1 MSVHNIYIK
10 DGCKMMH
17 PILNREEY
25 VALRDSDENRM
36 AEKSRMVQ
44 MNYSCLPND
53 DGSLKGSK
61 RMSTMVGMDVDLAPS
76 DSLNGEKTSVE
87 NIQTIIDHA
96 LEIKDELGLLMLER
110 SATKGLHVVFR
121 RRPELSQ
128 EENLK
133 WASKLLG
140 VAYDKNAKDIT
151 RVFYTPA
158 DKLVFLDDEIFSLEE
173 AAVSHEGTAPS
184 HEGTAQSHEVAP
196 ASHEEPRSEKT
207 APVYASK
214 ASLKAFDLCVEAAGL
229 NADKLDVW
237 GEHNWHNN
245 LMAVLSVGLPKLMS
259 KEQLLAVVKERLR
272 NYGETADCRKLIDYF
287 YEKYTADK
295 GFMPVT
301 LRNINATA
309 QNMANCEEN
318 EDDKELKE
326 LTAGWQPPK
335 LPNKIPRLM
344 KLLAGNYDPRFR
356 EMLMLSSLPV
366 LSAHASRFR
375 ATYLNGRVIG
385 PQQYVAVIGSS
396 GSGKGN
402 CTALYNEMVSY
413 TLQQNDEQEWQKVK
427 ENAELRDKKANA
439 KERPPKYHPKLRLF
453 ETTSKSSILELQ
465 TNLGPNGM
473 LLGHFSEVDG
483 LSSSARA
490 AYSDISVLLRKGWD
504 MDVQR
509 QYYMSDSTCNT
520 YTQMS
525 ISLLMAGTPKAM
537 LERMFSDNNCEG
549 GLMQRCI
556 PVLVPKTKR
565 AFRPPRQ
572 NYLSE
577 EEKKERD
584 QLIIKLYQKDLAL
597 GEGTQLLDTPLTN
610 RAIGQWFDELEER
623 YNDGLLSEAEA
634 DLSHR
639 CGEMMLRAAIP
650 LVALYGEETKEIV
663 DFCRWVGETAHY
675 SMCRIFGHRVQNNI
689 AHANEL
695 LAERL
700 DSRKTAE
707 PLLNKMPMVFTIKQF
722 KEMREKE
729 GQSPEVRM
737 LLSRYCKNGKL
748 ERVGRGVYRK
758 LEPEESK
765 CNIVTDTK
773 LTDQ

>member
-1 MSVHNIYIK
+1 
-10 DGCKMMH
+10 MMH

-61 RMSTMVGMDVDLAPS
+61 RMSTTVGMDVDLAPS
-76 DSLNGEKTSVE
+76 DSLNGEKTSVK

-96 LEIKDELGLLMLER
+96 LEIKDELGLMMLER

-121 RRPELSQ
+121 RRLELSQ

-173 AAVSHEGTAPS
+173 AAASHEGTAPS
-184 HEGTAQSHEVAP
+184 HEGTAPSHEGTAPSHEVAP

-272 NYGETADCRKLIDYF
+272 NYGETADCKKLIDYF

-584 QLIIKLYQKDLAL
+584 QLITKLYQKDLAL
-597 GEGTQLLDTPLTN
+597 GEGTQLLDTPMTN

-650 LVALYGEETKEIV
+650 LVALYGGETKEIV

>member
-17 PILNREEY
+17 PILNREDY

-61 RMSTMVGMDVDLAPS
+61 RMSTTVGMDVDLAPS

-96 LEIKDELGLLMLER
+96 LEIKDELGLMMLER

-173 AAVSHEGTAPS
+173 AAASHEGTAPS
-184 HEGTAQSHEVAP
+184 HEGTAPSHEVAP

-207 APVYASK
+207 APVHASK

-597 GEGTQLLDTPLTN
+597 GEGTQLLDTPMTN

-650 LVALYGEETKEIV
+650 LVALYGGETKEIV

>member
-1 MSVHNIYIK
+1 
-10 DGCKMMH
+10 MMH

-61 RMSTMVGMDVDLAPS
+61 RMSTTVGMDVDLAPS

-96 LEIKDELGLLMLER
+96 LEIKDELGLMMLER
-110 SATKGLHVVFR
+110 SATKGLHIVFR
-121 RRPELSQ
+121 RRLELSQ

-173 AAVSHEGTAPS
+173 AAASHEGTAP
-184 HEGTAQSHEVAP
+184 SHEVAP

-207 APVYASK
+207 APVHASK

-490 AYSDISVLLRKGWD
+490 AYSDISVLLRKGWE

-597 GEGTQLLDTPLTN
+597 GEGTQLLDTPMTN

-639 CGEMMLRAAIP
+639 CGEIMLRAAIP

>member
-61 RMSTMVGMDVDLAPS
+61 RMSTTVGMDVDLAPS

-96 LEIKDELGLLMLER
+96 LEIKDKLGLLMLEL

-173 AAVSHEGTAPS
+173 AAASHEGTAPS
-184 HEGTAQSHEVAP
+184 HEGTAPSHEVAP

-207 APVYASK
+207 APVHASK

-237 GEHNWHNN
+237 GDHNWHNN

-272 NYGETADCRKLIDYF
+272 NYGETADCKKLIDYF

-356 EMLMLSSLPV
+356 EMLMLSALPV

-490 AYSDISVLLRKGWD
+490 AYSDISVLLRKGWE

-597 GEGTQLLDTPLTN
+597 GEGTQLLDTPMTN

>member
-61 RMSTMVGMDVDLAPS
+61 RMSTTVGMDVDLAPS

-96 LEIKDELGLLMLER
+96 LEIKDELGLMMLER

-173 AAVSHEGTAPS
+173 AAASHEGTAPS
-184 HEGTAQSHEVAP
+184 REGTAQSHEVAP
-196 ASHEEPRSEKT
+196 ASHEETRSEET

-335 LPNKIPRLM
+335 LPKKIPRLM
-344 KLLAGNYDPRFR
+344 ELLAGNYDPRFR

-597 GEGTQLLDTPLTN
+597 GEGTQLLDTPMTN

-639 CGEMMLRAAIP
+639 CGEIMLRAAIP

>member
-61 RMSTMVGMDVDLAPS
+61 RMSTTVGMDVDLAPS

-110 SATKGLHVVFR
+110 SATKGLHIVFR
-121 RRPELSQ
+121 RRLELSQ

-173 AAVSHEGTAPS
+173 AAASHEGTAP
-184 HEGTAQSHEVAP
+184 SHEVAP
-196 ASHEEPRSEKT
+196 ASHEETLSEKT
-207 APVYASK
+207 ASVHASK

-272 NYGETADCRKLIDYF
+272 NYGETADCKKLIDYF

-597 GEGTQLLDTPLTN
+597 GEGTQLLDTPMTN

-639 CGEMMLRAAIP
+639 CGEIMLRAAIP

>member
-1 MSVHNIYIK
+1 
-10 DGCKMMH
+10 MMH

-61 RMSTMVGMDVDLAPS
+61 RMSTTVGMDVDLAPS

-96 LEIKDELGLLMLER
+96 LEIKDELGLMMLER

-173 AAVSHEGTAPS
+173 AAASHEGTAPS

-207 APVYASK
+207 APVHASK

-326 LTAGWQPPK
+326 MTAGWQPPK

-639 CGEMMLRAAIP
+639 CGEIMLRAAIP

>member
-61 RMSTMVGMDVDLAPS
+61 RMSTTVGMDVDLAPS

-110 SATKGLHVVFR
+110 SATKGLHIVFR
-121 RRPELSQ
+121 RRLELSQ

-173 AAVSHEGTAPS
+173 AAASHEGTAP
-184 HEGTAQSHEVAP
+184 SHEVAP
-196 ASHEEPRSEKT
+196 ASHEETLSEKT
-207 APVYASK
+207 ASVHASK

-490 AYSDISVLLRKGWD
+490 AYSDISVLLRKGWE

-597 GEGTQLLDTPLTN
+597 GEGTQLLDTPMTN

>member
-1 MSVHNIYIK
+1 
-10 DGCKMMH
+10 MMH

-61 RMSTMVGMDVDLAPS
+61 RMSTTVGMDVDLAPS

-96 LEIKDELGLLMLER
+96 LEIKDELGLMMLER
-110 SATKGLHVVFR
+110 SATKGLHIVFR
-121 RRPELSQ
+121 RRLELSQ

-173 AAVSHEGTAPS
+173 AAASHEGTAPS
-184 HEGTAQSHEVAP
+184 HEGTAPSHEVAP
-196 ASHEEPRSEKT
+196 ASHGETRSEKT
-207 APVYASK
+207 APVHVSK

-295 GFMPVT
+295 GFMPVI

-326 LTAGWQPPK
+326 MTAGWQPPK

-375 ATYLNGRVIG
+375 ATYLNGRIIG

-597 GEGTQLLDTPLTN
+597 GEGTQLLDTPMTN

-639 CGEMMLRAAIP
+639 CGEIMLRAAIP

>member
-1 MSVHNIYIK
+1 
-10 DGCKMMH
+10 MMR

-36 AEKSRMVQ
+36 AEKNRMVQ

-61 RMSTMVGMDVDLAPS
+61 RMSTTVGMDVDLAPS
-76 DSLNGEKTSVE
+76 DSLNGEETAVE
-87 NIQTIIDHA
+87 NIQTLIDRA
-96 LEIKDELGLLMLER
+96 LEIKEKLGLLMLER

-133 WASKLLG
+133 WASQLLG

-158 DKLVFLDDEIFSLEE
+158 DKLVFLDDEIFSQEE
-173 AAVSHEGTAPS
+173 ATVSHKGT
-184 HEGTAQSHEVAP
+184 TAYHEVAPAYHEVVP

-207 APVYASK
+207 APVHASK
-214 ASLKAFDLCVEAAGL
+214 TSLKAFDLCVEAAGL

-245 LMAVLSVGLPKLMS
+245 LMSVLSVGLPKLMS
-259 KEQLLAVVKERLR
+259 KEQLFAVVKVRLR
-272 NYGETADCRKLIDYF
+272 NYGETEDCKKLIDYF
-287 YEKYTADK
+287 YDKYTADK
-295 GFMPVT
+295 GFMSVT
-301 LRNINATA
+301 LRNINASA
-309 QNMANCEEN
+309 QNMASCEEN

-335 LPNKIPRLM
+335 LPKKIPRLM
-344 KLLAGNYDPRFR
+344 ELLAGNYDPRFR
-356 EMLMLSSLPV
+356 EMLLLSALPV

-375 ATYLNGRVIG
+375 ATYLNGKEIG
-385 PQQYVAVIGSS
+385 SQQYVSVIGSS

-402 CTALYNEMVSY
+402 CTSLYNEMVKY

-483 LSSSARA
+483 LSSSSRA
-490 AYSDISVLLRKGWD
+490 AYSDISVLLRKGWE

-537 LERMFSDNNCEG
+537 LERLFSDNNCEG

-610 RAIGQWFDELEER
+610 RAIGQ
-623 YNDGLLSEAEA
+623 
-634 DLSHR
+634 
-639 CGEMMLRAAIP
+639 
-650 LVALYGEETKEIV
+650 
-663 DFCRWVGETAHY
+663 
-675 SMCRIFGHRVQNNI
+675 
-689 AHANEL
+689 
-695 LAERL
+695 
-700 DSRKTAE
+700 
-707 PLLNKMPMVFTIKQF
+707 
-722 KEMREKE
+722 
-729 GQSPEVRM
+729 
-737 LLSRYCKNGKL
+737 
-748 ERVGRGVYRK
+748 
-758 LEPEESK
+758 
-765 CNIVTDTK
+765 
-773 LTDQ
+773 

>member
-1 MSVHNIYIK
+1 
-10 DGCKMMH
+10 MMH

-61 RMSTMVGMDVDLAPS
+61 RMSTTVGMDVDLAPS
-76 DSLNGEKTSVE
+76 DSLNGEKTSVK

-96 LEIKDELGLLMLER
+96 LEIKDELGLMMLER

-140 VAYDKNAKDIT
+140 VAHDKNAKDIT

-158 DKLVFLDDEIFSLEE
+158 DKLVFLDGEIFSLEE
-173 AAVSHEGTAPS
+173 AAPLREGTAPS

-207 APVYASK
+207 APVHASK

-272 NYGETADCRKLIDYF
+272 NYGETADCKKLIDYF

-335 LPNKIPRLM
+335 LPKKIPRLM
-344 KLLAGNYDPRFR
+344 ELLAGNYDPRFR

-439 KERPPKYHPKLRLF
+439 KERPSKYHPKLRLF

-597 GEGTQLLDTPLTN
+597 GEGTQLLDTPMTN

-650 LVALYGEETKEIV
+650 LVALYGGETKEIV

>member
-1 MSVHNIYIK
+1 
-10 DGCKMMH
+10 MMH

-61 RMSTMVGMDVDLAPS
+61 RMSTTVGMDVDLAPS

-110 SATKGLHVVFR
+110 SATKGLHIVFR

-173 AAVSHEGTAPS
+173 AAASHEGTAPS
-184 HEGTAQSHEVAP
+184 HEGTAPSHEVAP
-196 ASHEEPRSEKT
+196 ASHEETRSEKT

-259 KEQLLAVVKERLR
+259 KEQLLAVVMDRLR

-309 QNMANCEEN
+309 QNMASCEEN

-356 EMLMLSSLPV
+356 EMLMLSALPV

-385 PQQYVAVIGSS
+385 PQQYVAVIGAS

-402 CTALYNEMVSY
+402 CTALYNEMVRY

-490 AYSDISVLLRKGWD
+490 AYSDISVLLRKGWE

-597 GEGTQLLDTPLTN
+597 GEGTQLLDTPLIN

-650 LVALYGEETKEIV
+650 LVALYGGETKEIV
-663 DFCRWVGETAHY
+663 NFCRWVGETAHY

>member
-1 MSVHNIYIK
+1 
-10 DGCKMMH
+10 
-17 PILNREEY
+17 
-25 VALRDSDENRM
+25 
-36 AEKSRMVQ
+36 
-44 MNYSCLPND
+44 
-53 DGSLKGSK
+53 
-61 RMSTMVGMDVDLAPS
+61 
-76 DSLNGEKTSVE
+76 
-87 NIQTIIDHA
+87 
-96 LEIKDELGLLMLER
+96 
-110 SATKGLHVVFR
+110 
-121 RRPELSQ
+121 
-128 EENLK
+128 
-133 WASKLLG
+133 
-140 VAYDKNAKDIT
+140 
-151 RVFYTPA
+151 
-158 DKLVFLDDEIFSLEE
+158 
-173 AAVSHEGTAPS
+173 
-184 HEGTAQSHEVAP
+184 
-196 ASHEEPRSEKT
+196 
-207 APVYASK
+207 
-214 ASLKAFDLCVEAAGL
+214 
-229 NADKLDVW
+229 
-237 GEHNWHNN
+237 
-245 LMAVLSVGLPKLMS
+245 MAVLSVGLPKLMS

-272 NYGETADCRKLIDYF
+272 NYGGTADCRKLIDYF

-597 GEGTQLLDTPLTN
+597 GEGTQLLDTPMTN

-639 CGEMMLRAAIP
+639 CGEIMLRAAIP

>member
-1 MSVHNIYIK
+1 
-10 DGCKMMH
+10 MMH

-61 RMSTMVGMDVDLAPS
+61 RMSTTVGMDVDLAPS

-96 LEIKDELGLLMLER
+96 LEIKDELGLMMLER

-173 AAVSHEGTAPS
+173 AAASHEGTAP
-184 HEGTAQSHEVAP
+184 SHEVAP
-196 ASHEEPRSEKT
+196 ASHEETLSEKT
-207 APVYASK
+207 ASVHASK

-326 LTAGWQPPK
+326 MTAGWQPPK

-597 GEGTQLLDTPLTN
+597 GEGTQLLDTPMTN

-639 CGEMMLRAAIP
+639 CGEIMLRAAIP

>member
-1 MSVHNIYIK
+1 
-10 DGCKMMH
+10 MMH

-61 RMSTMVGMDVDLAPS
+61 RMSTTVGMDVDLAPS
-76 DSLNGEKTSVE
+76 DSLNGEQTSVE

-110 SATKGLHVVFR
+110 SATKGLHIVFR

-173 AAVSHEGTAPS
+173 AAASHEGTAPS
-184 HEGTAQSHEVAP
+184 HEGTAPSLEVAP

-259 KEQLLAVVKERLR
+259 KEQLIAVVKVRLR
-272 NYGETADCRKLIDYF
+272 NYGETADCKKLIDYF

-356 EMLMLSSLPV
+356 EMLMLSALPV

-597 GEGTQLLDTPLTN
+597 GEGTQLLDTPMTN

>member
-1 MSVHNIYIK
+1 
-10 DGCKMMH
+10 MMH

-61 RMSTMVGMDVDLAPS
+61 RMSTTVGMDVDLAPS

-96 LEIKDELGLLMLER
+96 LEIKDELGLMMLER
-110 SATKGLHVVFR
+110 SATKGLHIVFR
-121 RRPELSQ
+121 RRLELSQ

-173 AAVSHEGTAPS
+173 AAASHEGTAP
-184 HEGTAQSHEVAP
+184 SHEVAP

-207 APVYASK
+207 APVHASK

-237 GEHNWHNN
+237 GDHNWHNN

-326 LTAGWQPPK
+326 MTAGWQPPK

-385 PQQYVAVIGSS
+385 PQQYVSVIGSS

-597 GEGTQLLDTPLTN
+597 GEGTQLLDTPMTN

-639 CGEMMLRAAIP
+639 CGEIMLRAAIP

>member
-1 MSVHNIYIK
+1 
-10 DGCKMMH
+10 MMH

-61 RMSTMVGMDVDLAPS
+61 RMSTTVGMDVDLAPS

-173 AAVSHEGTAPS
+173 AAASHEGTAP
-184 HEGTAQSHEVAP
+184 SHEVAP

-326 LTAGWQPPK
+326 MTAGWQPPK

-385 PQQYVAVIGSS
+385 PQQYVAVIGAS

-402 CTALYNEMVSY
+402 CTALYNEMVKY

-597 GEGTQLLDTPLTN
+597 GEGTQLLDTPMTN

-639 CGEMMLRAAIP
+639 CGEIMLRAAIP

>member
-61 RMSTMVGMDVDLAPS
+61 RMSTTVGMDVDLAPS
-76 DSLNGEKTSVE
+76 DSLNGEKTSVK

-173 AAVSHEGTAPS
+173 AAASHEGTAPS
-184 HEGTAQSHEVAP
+184 HEGTAPSHEVAP
-196 ASHEEPRSEKT
+196 ASHGETRSEKT

-272 NYGETADCRKLIDYF
+272 NYGETADCKKLIDYF

-309 QNMANCEEN
+309 QNMASCEEN

-356 EMLMLSSLPV
+356 EMLMLSALPV

-597 GEGTQLLDTPLTN
+597 GEGTQLLDTPMTN

-639 CGEMMLRAAIP
+639 CGEIMLRAAIP
-650 LVALYGEETKEIV
+650 LVALYGGETKEIV

>member
-1 MSVHNIYIK
+1 
-10 DGCKMMH
+10 MMH

-61 RMSTMVGMDVDLAPS
+61 RMSTTVGMDVDLAPS

-173 AAVSHEGTAPS
+173 AAASHEGTAP
-184 HEGTAQSHEVAP
+184 SHEVAP
-196 ASHEEPRSEKT
+196 ASHEETLSEKT
-207 APVYASK
+207 ASVHASK

-272 NYGETADCRKLIDYF
+272 NYGETADCKKLIDYF

-366 LSAHASRFR
+366 SSAHASRFR

-385 PQQYVAVIGSS
+385 PQQYVAVIGAS

-402 CTALYNEMVSY
+402 CTALYNEMVRY

-597 GEGTQLLDTPLTN
+597 GEGTQLLDTPMTN

>member
-1 MSVHNIYIK
+1 
-10 DGCKMMH
+10 MMH

-61 RMSTMVGMDVDLAPS
+61 RMSTTVGMDVDLAPS

-96 LEIKDELGLLMLER
+96 LEIKDELGLMMLER
-110 SATKGLHVVFR
+110 SATKGLHIVFR

-173 AAVSHEGTAPS
+173 AAASHEGTAP
-184 HEGTAQSHEVAP
+184 SHEVAP
-196 ASHEEPRSEKT
+196 ASHEEPRNEKT
-207 APVYASK
+207 APIHASK

-237 GEHNWHNN
+237 GDHNWHNN

-272 NYGETADCRKLIDYF
+272 NYGETADCKKLIDYF

-326 LTAGWQPPK
+326 MTAGWQPPK

-597 GEGTQLLDTPLTN
+597 GEGTQLLDTPMTN

-639 CGEMMLRAAIP
+639 CGEIMLRAAIP

>member
-61 RMSTMVGMDVDLAPS
+61 RMSTTVGMDVDLAPS

-110 SATKGLHVVFR
+110 SATKGLHIVFR

-173 AAVSHEGTAPS
+173 AAASHEGTAP
-184 HEGTAQSHEVAP
+184 SHEVAP

-326 LTAGWQPPK
+326 MTAGWQPPK

-639 CGEMMLRAAIP
+639 CGEIMLRAAIP

-773 LTDQ
+773 PTDQ

>member
-61 RMSTMVGMDVDLAPS
+61 RMSTTVGMDVDLAPS

-96 LEIKDELGLLMLER
+96 LEIKDELGLMMLER

-173 AAVSHEGTAPS
+173 AAASHEGTAPS

-207 APVYASK
+207 APVHASK

-439 KERPPKYHPKLRLF
+439 KERPSKYHPKLRLF

-639 CGEMMLRAAIP
+639 CGEIMLRAAIP

>member
-1 MSVHNIYIK
+1 
-10 DGCKMMH
+10 MMH

-61 RMSTMVGMDVDLAPS
+61 RMSTTVGMDVDLAPS

-96 LEIKDELGLLMLER
+96 LEIKDELGLMMLER
-110 SATKGLHVVFR
+110 SATKGLHIVFR

-173 AAVSHEGTAPS
+173 AAASHEGTAP
-184 HEGTAQSHEVAP
+184 SHEVAP
-196 ASHEEPRSEKT
+196 ASHEETRSEKT

-272 NYGETADCRKLIDYF
+272 NYGETADCKKLIDYF

-326 LTAGWQPPK
+326 MTAGWQPPK

>member
-61 RMSTMVGMDVDLAPS
+61 RMSTTVGMDVDLAPS

-110 SATKGLHVVFR
+110 SATKGLHIVFR

-173 AAVSHEGTAPS
+173 AAASHEGTAPS

-207 APVYASK
+207 APVHASK

-272 NYGETADCRKLIDYF
+272 NYGETADCKKLIDYF

-597 GEGTQLLDTPLTN
+597 GEGTQLLDTPMTN

-639 CGEMMLRAAIP
+639 CGEIMLRAAIP

>member
-1 MSVHNIYIK
+1 
-10 DGCKMMH
+10 MMH

-61 RMSTMVGMDVDLAPS
+61 RMSTTVGMDVDLAPS

-96 LEIKDELGLLMLER
+96 LEIKDKLGLLMLER

-173 AAVSHEGTAPS
+173 AAASHEGTAP
-184 HEGTAQSHEVAP
+184 SHEVAP

-207 APVYASK
+207 APVHASK

-237 GEHNWHNN
+237 GDHNWHNN

-272 NYGETADCRKLIDYF
+272 NYGGTADCKKLIDYF

-335 LPNKIPRLM
+335 LPKKIPRLM
-344 KLLAGNYDPRFR
+344 ELLAGNYDPRFR

-439 KERPPKYHPKLRLF
+439 KERPQKYHPKLRLF

-490 AYSDISVLLRKGWD
+490 AYSDISVLLRKGWE

-597 GEGTQLLDTPLTN
+597 GEGTQLLDTPMTN

-639 CGEMMLRAAIP
+639 CGEIMLRAAIP

-773 LTDQ
+773 PTDQ

>member
-1 MSVHNIYIK
+1 
-10 DGCKMMH
+10 MMH

-61 RMSTMVGMDVDLAPS
+61 RMSTTVGMDVDLAPS

-96 LEIKDELGLLMLER
+96 LEIKDELGLMMLER

-173 AAVSHEGTAPS
+173 AAASHEGTAP
-184 HEGTAQSHEVAP
+184 SHEVAP

-207 APVYASK
+207 APVHASK

-272 NYGETADCRKLIDYF
+272 NYGETADCKKLIDYF

-326 LTAGWQPPK
+326 MTAGWQPPK

-597 GEGTQLLDTPLTN
+597 GEGTQLLDTPMTN

-639 CGEMMLRAAIP
+639 CGEIMLRAAIP

>member
-61 RMSTMVGMDVDLAPS
+61 RMSTTVGMDVDLAPS
-76 DSLNGEKTSVE
+76 DSLNGEQTSVE

-96 LEIKDELGLLMLER
+96 LEIKDELGLMMLER

-121 RRPELSQ
+121 RRLELSQ

-173 AAVSHEGTAPS
+173 AAASHEGTAP
-184 HEGTAQSHEVAP
+184 SHEVAP
-196 ASHEEPRSEKT
+196 ASHEETRSEKT

-237 GEHNWHNN
+237 GDHNWHNN

-356 EMLMLSSLPV
+356 EMLMLSALPV

-597 GEGTQLLDTPLTN
+597 GEGTQLLDTPMTN

-639 CGEMMLRAAIP
+639 CGEIMLRAAIP

>member
-61 RMSTMVGMDVDLAPS
+61 RMSTTVGMDVDLAPS

-96 LEIKDELGLLMLER
+96 LEIKDELGLMMLER

-173 AAVSHEGTAPS
+173 AAASHEGTAP
-184 HEGTAQSHEVAP
+184 SHEVAP
-196 ASHEEPRSEKT
+196 ASHEETLSEKT
-207 APVYASK
+207 ASVHASK

-309 QNMANCEEN
+309 QNMASCEEN

-326 LTAGWQPPK
+326 MTAGWQPPK

-490 AYSDISVLLRKGWD
+490 AYSDISVLLRKGWE

-597 GEGTQLLDTPLTN
+597 GEGTQLLDTPMTN

-639 CGEMMLRAAIP
+639 CGEIMLRAAIP

>member
-61 RMSTMVGMDVDLAPS
+61 RMSTTVGMDVDLAPS

-96 LEIKDELGLLMLER
+96 LEIKDELGLMMLER

-173 AAVSHEGTAPS
+173 AAASHEGTAP
-184 HEGTAQSHEVAP
+184 SHEVAP
-196 ASHEEPRSEKT
+196 ASHEETLSEKT
-207 APVYASK
+207 ASVHASK

-326 LTAGWQPPK
+326 MTAGWQPPK

-597 GEGTQLLDTPLTN
+597 GEGTQLLDTPMTN

-639 CGEMMLRAAIP
+639 CGEIMLRAAIP